1 MKENN
6 IPSYSFLKQVQVEQ
20 EEKEPLNGNGTKSRP
35 SHHRKTKSVSWSV
48 PSSSDGLPSTTLKL
62 YQLRRNNII
71 LSIAL
76 SVVTFLLLTCLTL
89 LYLHPSSSSS
99 PPTTVDENPRA
110 NSGPDPPTYGRGCGS
125 SIAQAKAR
133 NCRFDILSKAWLPQ
147 ECTDFGNDQYLADS
161 WSWNHTGWGIYAD
174 RWQTRELTLEELSEY
189 ADSGLK
195 WYGTEREHLVHCA
208 WGLKRVLDA
217 FWYGKKLDFV
227 IQQLHHTTH
236 CVDRLY
242 MSAIKADGLDVVL
255 GKGNVRFGHC

>member
-1 MKENN
+1 MKENS
-6 IPSYSFLKQVQVEQ
+6 PSYSIVKQVQVGQ
-20 EEKEPLNGNGTKSRP
+20 EEKEPLNGVSSSR
-35 SHHRKTKSVSWSV
+35 KSVSWATSS
-48 PSSSDGLPSTTLKL
+48 SSSDDDLRSTAVKL
-62 YQLRRNNII
+62 YQVRRNNII

-76 SVVTFLLLTCLTL
+76 SIATFLLLTCLTL
-89 LYLHPSSSSS
+89 LYLHPSSPTSGSS
-99 PPTTVDENPRA
+99 TADQDPRA
-110 NSGPDPPTYGRGCGS
+110 NSGPNPTTYGRGCGS
-125 SIAQAKAR
+125 SIAQAKAF

-147 ECTDFGNDQYLADS
+147 ECTDLGNDEYLTDS

-174 RWQTRELTLEELSEY
+174 RWQTRELTLEELSQY

-217 FWYGKKLDFV
+217 FWNGKKLDFV

-242 MSAIKADGLDVVL
+242 MSAIKADGLDIVL

>member
-1 MKENN
+1 MKDSN
-6 IPSYSFLKQVQVEQ
+6 IPSYSIVKQVQVEQ
-20 EEKEPLNGNGTKSRP
+20 EEKAPLNGNGTKSRP
-35 SHHRKTKSVSWSV
+35 SHHRKSKSVSWST
-48 PSSSDGLPSTTLKL
+48 SSDDLPSTTLKL
-62 YQLRRNNII
+62 YQLRRNNVI

-76 SVVTFLLLTCLTL
+76 SIVTFLLLTCLTL
-89 LYLHPSSSSS
+89 LYLHPSSSSA
-99 PPTTVDENPRA
+99 PTTVDENPRA
-110 NSGPDPPTYGRGCGS
+110 NSGPDPSTYGRGCGS
-125 SIAQAKAR
+125 SIAQAKSR

-147 ECTDFGNDQYLADS
+147 ECTDLGNDEYLADS

-217 FWYGKKLDFV
+217 FWFGKKLDFV

-242 MSAIKADGLDVVL
+242 MSAIKADGLDIVL

>member
-1 MKENN
+1 MKENS
-6 IPSYSFLKQVQVEQ
+6 PSYSIVKQVQVEQ
-20 EEKEPLNGNGTKSRP
+20 EEKEPLNGVSSSR
-35 SHHRKTKSVSWSV
+35 KSVSWATSN
-48 PSSSDGLPSTTLKL
+48 SSSDGSDDLRSTAVKL

-76 SVVTFLLLTCLTL
+76 SIATFLLLTCLTL
-89 LYLHPSSSSS
+89 LYLHPYSSTGASVSS
-99 PPTTVDENPRA
+99 TVDQDPRA
-110 NSGPDPPTYGRGCGS
+110 NSGPNPTTYGRGCGS
-125 SIAQAKAR
+125 SIAQAKAF

-147 ECTDFGNDQYLADS
+147 ECTDLGNDEYLTDS

-174 RWQTRELTLEELSEY
+174 RWQTRELTLEELSQY

-217 FWYGKKLDFV
+217 FWHGKKLDFV

-242 MSAIKADGLDVVL
+242 MSAIKADGLDIVL